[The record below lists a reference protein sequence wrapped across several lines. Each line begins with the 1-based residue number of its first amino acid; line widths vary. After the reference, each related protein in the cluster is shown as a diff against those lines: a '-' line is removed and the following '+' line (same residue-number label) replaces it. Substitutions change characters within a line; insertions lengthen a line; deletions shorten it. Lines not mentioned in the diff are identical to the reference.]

1 MVVITYFNNHIETVT
16 FTSHA
21 NLASR
26 IRSMKNIRP
35 IGCIVML
42 NIMLKMALALMLEE
56 IGIKNVNK
64 FAYQYLII
72 G

>member
-1 MVVITYFNNHIETVT
+1 
-16 FTSHA
+16 
-21 NLASR
+21 
-26 IRSMKNIRP
+26 MKNIRP

-56 IGIKNVNK
+56 IDIKNVNK
-64 FAYQYLII
+64 LAYQYLII